1 VLYRTHDPNNPATW
15 QWLWQTNT
23 NGHPAGGAWM
33 QGADGNFVVY
43 DYVGGNY
50 VFSGWASNTS
60 SAANAG
66 AYLVVQSDG
75 NVVIY
80 RGLTPIW
87 SRPNFV
93 PGQY

>member
-1 VLYRTHDPNNPATW
+1 
-15 QWLWQTNT
+15 
-23 NGHPAGGAWM
+23 M
-33 QGADGNFVVY
+33 Y